1 MTRGPWP
8 SEASPQWRCMARE
21 ALAESRRMLDAIPP
35 LKRDPGDP
43 NHPNHSGLFGQ
54 STRAFLSRQNKD
66 S

>member
-8 SEASPQWRCMARE
+8 SEESAAWKRRAAR
-21 ALAESRRMLDAIPP
+21 AIQESRDALDAIPP
-35 LKRDPGDP
+35 RKRDPGDP

-54 STRAFLSRQNKD
+54 STRAFLSRQHKE